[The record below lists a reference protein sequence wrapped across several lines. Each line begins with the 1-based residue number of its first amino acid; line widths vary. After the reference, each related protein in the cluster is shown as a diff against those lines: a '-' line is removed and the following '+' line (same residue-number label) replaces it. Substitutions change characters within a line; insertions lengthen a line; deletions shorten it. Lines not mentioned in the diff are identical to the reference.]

1 MLYGAKPR
9 LLMELDFPRASD
21 VDPASE
27 HDAAVERHMLTV
39 SELFLKEQEKKLQ
52 NLKAAQQYKNH
63 FDKKHKSSIYAV
75 DTEVLKYDRHRDT
88 RQGDKLKPR
97 YIGPCIIAEGFGKG
111 V

>member
-39 SELFLKEQEKKLQ
+39 SELFLKEQEKKTA
-52 NLKAAQQYKNH
+52 KP
-63 FDKKHKSSIYAV
+63 KSSRAI
-75 DTEVLKYDRHRDT
+75 
-88 RQGDKLKPR
+88 
-97 YIGPCIIAEGFGKG
+97 
-111 V
+111 